1 MFCSAMD
8 VPESPFSFFE
18 SEIERLYGLRLHKH
32 QLKENSIAELLN
44 KRRSVAQMYLSSV
57 SRLFLIPDDC
67 FPDPQNIV
75 ARFPRALDVIVCCE
89 RMFRHNPKA
98 AAIGLVTYRFCSILK
113 TIDAHGG
120 AELAVCVDQAGDDQN
135 LILMLNLV
143 RERLAEP
150 TEQEMPENDPSSS
163 YESQDECGWETVARL
178 SSSDAEV
185 DDDEAIP
192 MSNLKTR
199 FHANGHDDPQAD
211 DSDLIA
217 FIAASALDFWGDSP
231 SYEIMLQK

>member
-1 MFCSAMD
+1 MRTITILLACMSMFCSAMD

-18 SEIERLYGLRLHKH
+18 SEIERLYGLRLHKN
-32 QLKENSIAELLN
+32 QLRENSIPVLLE

-67 FPDPQNIV
+67 FPDPQKIV

-98 AAIGLVTYRFCSILK
+98 AAIGLVTYRFCSIIK

-120 AELAVCVDQAGDDQN
+120 AELAERVDQAGDDEN
-135 LILMLNLV
+135 LIVMLNLV
-143 RERLAEP
+143 RQRLAEP
-150 TEQEMPENDPSSS
+150 SEQEMPENEPSSS
-163 YESQDECGWETVARL
+163 DESQEECGWE
-178 SSSDAEV
+178 AE
-185 DDDEAIP
+185 DKESIP

-199 FHANGHDDPQAD
+199 FHRDEQAD

-217 FIAASALDFWGDSP
+217 FIAASAPDAWDDGQA
-231 SYEIMLQK
+231 YQIMLQK